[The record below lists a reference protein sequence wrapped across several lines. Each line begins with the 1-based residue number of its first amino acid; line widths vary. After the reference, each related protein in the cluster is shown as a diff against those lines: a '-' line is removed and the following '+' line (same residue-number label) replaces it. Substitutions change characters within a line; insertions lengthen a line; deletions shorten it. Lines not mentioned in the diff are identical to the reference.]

1 MKQGRNPMSGLE
13 AMGRKAG
20 VFDRIAGHATR
31 ATGSALTFLAAV
43 AVILAW
49 ALLGPLF
56 GFSAT
61 WQLVVNTATT
71 IVTFLMVFLIQHS
84 QNKDS
89 IALHLKLNELIAA
102 LPSASNRMIAVEDL
116 DEHELQL
123 VARYYQRLAELARE
137 SGHLRHSHSL
147 EGARRMHESQHPAS
161 AG

>member
-1 MKQGRNPMSGLE
+1 MSGLR
-13 AMGRKAG
+13 AMGHKAG
-20 VFDRIAGHATR
+20 VFDRIAGRATR
-31 ATGSALTFLAAV
+31 ATGSALTFLSAV
-43 AVILAW
+43 VVILIW

-56 GFSAT
+56 GFSET

-102 LPSASNRMIAVEDL
+102 MPAASNRMIAVEDL
-116 DEHELQL
+116 DEHELRL
-123 VARYYQRLAELARE
+123 VAHYYQRLAELARE
-137 SGHLRHSHSL
+137 SGHLHRSHSL
-147 EGARRMHESQHPAS
+147 DGATRTHERHHPS